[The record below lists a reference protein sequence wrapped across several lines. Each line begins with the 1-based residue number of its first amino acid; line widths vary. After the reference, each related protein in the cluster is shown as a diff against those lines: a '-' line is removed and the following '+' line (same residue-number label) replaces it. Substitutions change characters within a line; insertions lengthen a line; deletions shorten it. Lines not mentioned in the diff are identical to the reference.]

1 MVMFMRTKKAF
12 LNLIT
17 DVIPLILVAIIGIFK
32 LKIFIQV
39 LGDETL
45 GLYQLFSQIMIYV
58 ALVDGGL
65 ATAVL
70 YSLYKP
76 NAAGDKNLVSSI
88 LSAAHKTFSKIGILV
103 FSIAA
108 VVAFFVPFFIKG
120 STFDY
125 SYIVYTFILFSLSSV
140 INYFFVPYSA
150 LLEVREKKYVV
161 NLVSSIGQIVKGL
174 LEIGLV
180 LAGFSFPVLLVMYSA
195 IALIS
200 SLFTMILCKKCCP
213 GYSFNSKKL
222 DYSYKKHLGPLIFHK
237 INGLVSF
244 NIDVIIISKFLGLKF
259 VAIYSVYNYIVNML
273 KQILGKI
280 TTSIMA
286 ILGNCMAE
294 KKGNLK
300 SLYLEFNSMLFFLG
314 TVICVPLFFAIN
326 GFIDI
331 WYEGEVQTTWLLAFA
346 FSSYLYFF
354 LIKSCSAT
362 FVQSAG
368 LFKETQ
374 YCALTDT
381 IVNLVLS
388 LVLIHLIGISGVV
401 IATSVSVFIAEYILK
416 TIVLYKNVFH
426 ERSISYFAGN
436 IKFFILTFIDIV
448 VGYYLFNFIDVN
460 GLGMWFLVY
469 GLYAVINAVIILGI
483 YYMMKEATF
492 INRLKI
498 MFKK

>member
-1 MVMFMRTKKAF
+1 
-12 LNLIT
+12 
-17 DVIPLILVAIIGIFK
+17 
-32 LKIFIQV
+32 
-39 LGDETL
+39 
-45 GLYQLFSQIMIYV
+45 
-58 ALVDGGL
+58 
-65 ATAVL
+65 
-70 YSLYKP
+70 
-76 NAAGDKNLVSSI
+76 
-88 LSAAHKTFSKIGILV
+88 
-103 FSIAA
+103 
-108 VVAFFVPFFIKG
+108 
-120 STFDY
+120 
-125 SYIVYTFILFSLSSV
+125 
-140 INYFFVPYSA
+140 
-150 LLEVREKKYVV
+150 
-161 NLVSSIGQIVKGL
+161 
-174 LEIGLV
+174 
-180 LAGFSFPVLLVMYSA
+180 MYSA

-222 DYSYKKHLGPLIFHK
+222 DYSYKKHLGTLIFHK

-426 ERSISYFAGN
+426 ERSIGYFAGN